1 MALIQER
8 DVLARQRPRI
18 MVVDAEPGQARQ
30 TVAAL
35 VQAGYDCRSFAE
47 PELAIGAMEQGGAE
61 VLVADLA
68 SERSTSEL
76 LRRVR
81 ANSPETAV
89 ILLVT
94 SPSVSAAVAAMRQ
107 GAFDYLIKPIN
118 SDELTAVVGKAL
130 EMAALRRENR
140 VLREQ
145 LDVASMAAAF
155 IAESASSRHL
165 AAMIRRAAP
174 AHSPV
179 MIEGES
185 GTGKELVARMLH
197 HWSSRAQGPFVRLSF
212 KSFAGG
218 EIGLSLAGE
227 LQRPH
232 AGVAAMLS
240 EYIEHASG
248 GTLFLDEISEARPEF
263 QSALLQLVAEGESS
277 RGYARGRPLTVRI
290 VSSTNRPLAREVAA
304 SRLRPDLYFAL
315 NVIAIQIAPLRER
328 KEDILPLARHFLA
341 LHAAE
346 SGRSLLLTPEA
357 EAALLAYSWPGNV
370 RELENI
376 IERAVVM
383 SSGERISTEAL
394 MIRPQPAGETPV
406 ARAAPTAAKE
416 EAEEPEM
423 EDERAEAP
431 LAQPQAGQGDLPM
444 EGTLQEFLDRAASM
458 RIKRAMDAASGNRN
472 AAAAALGIDRT
483 TLYRLMRRLG
493 L

>member
-8 DVLARQRPRI
+8 DVRARQRPRI

-30 TVAAL
+30 AVAAL
-35 VQAGYDCRSFAE
+35 AQAGYDCRSFVE
-47 PELAIGAMEQGGAE
+47 PELAIGAMEQGGAD
-61 VLVADLA
+61 VLVVDLA

-89 ILLVT
+89 ILLVS
-94 SPSVSAAVAAMRQ
+94 SPAVSAAVAAMRQ

-118 SDELTAVVGKAL
+118 SDELTAVVAKAL

-140 VLREQ
+140 VLHEQ

-155 IAESASSRHL
+155 IAESTSSRHL

-218 EIGLSLAGE
+218 MGLNLAGE

-240 EYIEHASG
+240 EYIERASG

-263 QSALLQLVAEGESS
+263 QSALLQLIAEGESS
-277 RGYARGRPLTVRI
+277 RGYARGRPPTVRI

-346 SGRSLLLTPEA
+346 SGRSLILTPEA

-383 SSGERISTEAL
+383 GSGERISTEAL

-406 ARAAPTAAKE
+406 ARAALTAAKE

-423 EDERAEAP
+423 ADERAEAS

-458 RIKRAMDAASGNRN
+458 RIKRAMDAARGNRN